1 MRRYRLWIGILCFI
15 SVMVNIIWLTWT
27 VSNLNPQT
35 NKGVYGLN
43 KPAFQVCPNASVS
56 TDITYSPSVVLQ
68 KCANIQIYAYAF
80 VMLQNVV
87 INPTKAKSKKGG
99 EDLTKVIGQ
108 EADEEELQPQPGYFT
123 INCDFENFKLLSN
136 EYSLFLTKM
145 TRLWMHVIVAQDGML
160 MFNETEN
167 TLTIAVHRI
176 EYANLYHAMTEWYN
190 TFLVAY
196 VFRKLINCQIN
207 VLFLDGHP
215 YSDLD
220 LTWSTL
226 FGKVTRA
233 SFIRQPT
240 LYRNF
245 ILGMAGSSSPLNDHK
260 SKSLPMVESFRNFFL
275 IKHGITETVTKNC
288 NQLNI
293 LFIWRHDYV
302 AHPRN
307 PSGKIKRKIRNEFEL
322 LENARRFFPN
332 HNIYGRQMEQLN
344 LKEQL
349 ILISKTNILIGMH
362 GAGMSHVFFLETGS
376 GVIEL
381 FPKYTLPSNIHFKA
395 MSRWRKLFYKSW
407 QNVQSWNEFDD
418 GSTYIHPT
426 VIKYLIRR
434 TVAKICI

>member
-1 MRRYRLWIGILCFI
+1 MRRYRLWIRILCFM

-27 VSNLNPQT
+27 VSNLNPHT
-35 NKGVYGLN
+35 NKEVYGLN
-43 KPAFQVCPNASVS
+43 KPEFQICPNTSVS
-56 TDITYSPSVVLQ
+56 TDIIYSPSVILQ
-68 KCANIQIYAYAF
+68 KCANIQIYPYAF
-80 VMLQNVV
+80 VMLKNVV

-99 EDLTKVIGQ
+99 EDLTNVIGQ
-108 EADEEELQPQPGYFT
+108 IADEEELRPKPGYFR
-123 INCDFENFKLLSN
+123 IKCDFENFKEVTN
-136 EYSLFLTKM
+136 EHSVFLNNM
-145 TRLWMHVIVAQDGML
+145 TRLWMQVVARQDGML

-190 TFLVAY
+190 VFLVAY

-240 LYRNF
+240 LYRYL
-245 ILGMAGSSSPLNDHK
+245 ILGLAGNNSPLNDHK
-260 SKSLPMVESFRNFFL
+260 SKSLPMAESFRNFFL
-275 IKHGITETVTKNC
+275 QKHGFTETLTKNC
-288 NQLNI
+288 NHLNI
-293 LFIWRHDYV
+293 LFIWRHNYV

-307 PSGKIKRKIRNEFEL
+307 PSGKIKRKIKNEFEL
-322 LENARRFFPN
+322 LENARRFFPD
-332 HNIYGRQMEQLN
+332 HNIHGRQMDKLN
-344 LKEQL
+344 LKAQL
-349 ILISKTNILIGMH
+349 NLISKTNILIGMH
-362 GAGMSHVFFLETGS
+362 GAGMSHVFFLEPGS

-381 FPKYTLPSNIHFKA
+381 FPKYALPSNIHFKA
-395 MSRWRKLFYKSW
+395 MSRWRKLFYTSW
-407 QNVQSWNEFDD
+407 QNVQTWNEFDD
-418 GSTYIHPT
+418 GSTYIQPS

-434 TVAKICI
+434 KIAKICN